1 MKTMKTI
8 ITIFIAITF
17 LSCGK
22 KSRTDNL
29 KNSEPIV
36 IKHAEIGELNIEKI
50 KGGIKGLETTLK
62 TYFLNRLVLNSE
74 MNNIIVNS
82 FSFNK
87 FKNSFTIDYD
97 WQHEEINWDTDEKE
111 ILNDNCNVLINME
124 NVYFDHTN
132 LSFRATIT
140 KHYTEQ
146 NIDYYGENYNIKNT
160 DISSENI
167 SINLNEIKTNLNK
180 VSAMYI
186 ATVARRI
193 KRDEL
198 INFSKDE
205 LGYLRNEFYA
215 RKGYIFKTAKMK
227 NYFSK
232 NDWYIGTQNSL
243 EGLLSDNEL
252 KNIFFIKAM
261 EAEII
266 LEKNS
271 KNNFSNIW
279 EKGVNN
285 KLRNIDLN
293 NLNSHELYY
302 LRNEFY
308 ARHGYIF
315 VSERL
320 NKYFSAQ
327 PWYSGKSKNVNN
339 KITNIEKYNIELI
352 RNLEKQMK

>member
-1 MKTMKTI
+1 MK
-8 ITIFIAITF
+8 
-17 LSCGK
+17 
-22 KSRTDNL
+22 
-29 KNSEPIV
+29 
-36 IKHAEIGELNIEKI
+36 
-50 KGGIKGLETTLK
+50 
-62 TYFLNRLVLNSE
+62 
-74 MNNIIVNS
+74 
-82 FSFNK
+82 
-87 FKNSFTIDYD
+87 
-97 WQHEEINWDTDEKE
+97 
-111 ILNDNCNVLINME
+111 
-124 NVYFDHTN
+124 NVYFDDTN

-140 KHYTEQ
+140 KNYTEQ
-146 NIDYYGENYNIKNT
+146 NIDYYGENYKIKNT

-180 VSAMYI
+180 VSAMFI
-186 ATVARRI
+186 ATVGRRI

-232 NDWYIGTQNSL
+232 QDWYRGTQNSL

-252 KNIFFIKAM
+252 KNIFYIKAM
-261 EAEII
+261 EAEIK

-285 KLRNIDLN
+285 KLSNSDLN
-293 NLNSHELYY
+293 NLNSHELFY

-315 VSERL
+315 VSKRL
-320 NKYFSAQ
+320 NK
-327 PWYSGKSKNVNN
+327 
-339 KITNIEKYNIELI
+339 
-352 RNLEKQMK
+352 

>member
-1 MKTMKTI
+1 MKTI
-8 ITIFIAITF
+8 ITICIVITF
-17 LSCGK
+17 FSCGK
-22 KSRTDNL
+22 KPRIDDSKKSQPTVS
-29 KNSEPIV
+29 KE
-36 IKHAEIGELNIEKI
+36 AEIRELNIENI

-74 MNNIIVNS
+74 MDNIIVNS
-82 FSFNK
+82 FAFDK
-87 FKNSFTIDYD
+87 FKNSFTLDYD
-97 WQHEEINWDTDEKE
+97 WQYEESNWDTDEKE
-111 ILNDNCNVLINME
+111 ILTDNCNALINME
-124 NVYFDHTN
+124 NVSFDDTN
-132 LSFRATIT
+132 LSFRATII

-146 NIDYYGENYNIKNT
+146 YIDYYGENYDIKNT
-160 DISSENI
+160 DISTENI
-167 SINLNEIKTNLNK
+167 SINLNEIKINLNK
-180 VSAMYI
+180 VSAMFI
-186 ATVARRI
+186 ATSGRRI

-215 RKGYIFKTAKMK
+215 RKGYIFKTDKMK

-232 NDWYIGTQNSL
+232 QDWYNGTQNSL

-252 KNIFFIKAM
+252 TNVFYIKAM
-261 EAEII
+261 EAEIK
-266 LEKNS
+266 LENNS

-285 KLRNIDLN
+285 KLSNSDLN
-293 NLNSHELYY
+293 NLNAHELYY

-327 PWYSGKSKNVNN
+327 PWYSGKSKNVDN
-339 KITNIEKYNIELI
+339 KITDIEKYNIALI
-352 RNLEKQMK
+352 KNLEKEMK

>member
-1 MKTMKTI
+1 MKTI

-17 LSCGK
+17 FSCGK
-22 KSRTDNL
+22 KPRTDNL
-29 KNSEPIV
+29 KNPKTTVS
-36 IKHAEIGELNIEKI
+36 KHAEIRELNIEKI

-82 FSFNK
+82 FAFNK
-87 FKNSFTIDYD
+87 FKNSFTIDYE

-111 ILNDNCNVLINME
+111 ILTDNCNVLINME
-124 NVYFDHTN
+124 NVYFDDTN

-160 DISSENI
+160 DIYSENI

-180 VSAMYI
+180 VSAMFI
-186 ATVARRI
+186 ATLGRRI

-232 NDWYIGTQNSL
+232 QDWYSGTQNSL
-243 EGLLSDNEL
+243 EGLLSDIEL
-252 KNIFFIKAM
+252 KNIFYIKAM
-261 EAEII
+261 EAEIK

-285 KLRNIDLN
+285 KLSNSDLN

-315 VSERL
+315 VSKRL

-352 RNLEKQMK
+352 RNLEKEMK